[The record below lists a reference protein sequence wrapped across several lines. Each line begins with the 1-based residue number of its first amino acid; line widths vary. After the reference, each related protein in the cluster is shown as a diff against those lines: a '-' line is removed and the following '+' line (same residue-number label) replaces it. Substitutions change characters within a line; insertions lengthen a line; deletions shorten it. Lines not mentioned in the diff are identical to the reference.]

1 MPLHLHRAQRSDA
14 LVAGLA
20 DLLREPLDDPMATE
34 IVAVPARGIERWLT
48 QRLSHRLG
56 TEDNSDGVCA
66 NIDFSSPSSLVQ
78 RTISAVS
85 GVDPDADP
93 WRVDRL
99 IWPMIATID
108 ACSGEPWCAAL
119 ADHLGAAPDAAAG
132 ERTELRRAR
141 RLAVAHRLAGLFD
154 AYSSYR
160 PSVLQQWA
168 AGANTNGMDE
178 PLAAQR
184 VWQPELFRRLRE
196 GIGVPSPAERLP
208 AVCRTLQ
215 SDLTIV
221 DLPSRISVF
230 GPTRLSATELVVFDG
245 LAESR
250 DVHIW
255 IPQPSPTLW
264 DRLAGVHRDQQPP
277 RRRKD
282 PTASEPVHPLLR
294 SLGRDS
300 REFQL
305 RLGNCHSTTFDH
317 LYPDIGRAPGVL
329 GQLQTD
335 LATDNRPPDRAVGS
349 APDRRPRMAAGD
361 RSIQMHACHGRAR
374 QVEVLRDVL
383 VGLLADDDTLQ
394 PRDLLVMCPDIE
406 MYAPFILAA
415 FGAPGAEPTDA
426 IDGSHPGTRI
436 RVRLAD
442 RALRRT
448 NPVLDVLAR
457 LLELAESRMSASQV
471 LDFAGLPPVRRRFGF
486 DDDDLQRLREWV
498 VDSGIRWGLNS
509 AARAPY
515 GLGELRQNTWRAG
528 LDRILLGVA
537 MSEDEPDYLG
547 LALPLDDVDSSDID
561 LAGRLAEL
569 VDRLAIG
576 LRSLTGVRPL
586 ADWAASLVTAIESL
600 AAVADADSWQL
611 DQARRTIGEATTT
624 AGEQAL
630 TVPLRL
636 ADVERLMADALRGRP
651 TRANFRTG
659 ELTICS
665 MVPMRSVPHRVVCL
679 LGLDDGEFPRTGRVD
694 GDDVLAVDP
703 VVGERDRTSEDRQ
716 LLLDA
721 IDAATEHLIFLYSG
735 ADERTGALRPP
746 AAALGEILDVLDA
759 SVLSAD
765 GGPARDQL
773 LIRHPLQP
781 FDSRNFVNGALMP
794 GRPYSLDRPFS
805 FDLAGLAGAAAERS
819 TAPPPPF
826 LSGPLPA
833 PELLDTID
841 LDALIR
847 FFEQPA
853 KTFLRDRL
861 GIYGGLWEDEVP
873 DELAVSLDSL
883 QKWSIGERLLQSRLV
898 GASSEAVQQAEFR
911 RGTLPPGSSGPLL
924 LQELA
929 GNVDPLVQAAAG
941 YLAGVARQVDVTAGL
956 PDGRAL
962 AGTIGPLRAGVL
974 TRVTYS
980 SLAPKHRIRAWI
992 SILALAAAD
1001 PSFAVRAVTIG
1012 RGGKYQPVAISR
1024 LDPPSPDR
1032 ATALLA
1038 TLVGIRDFGL
1048 RSPLPLPPKTAYAY
1062 ALARVRGRR
1071 DAVDA
1076 FAKAETEWKGRSFPG
1091 EGAQPEHTRI
1101 WGENDLMTIATSLG
1115 RAESPG
1121 ETTRFGELAV
1131 QIYQP
1136 LLDAEE
1142 LGE

>member
-14 LVAGLA
+14 LVGGLA
-20 DLLREPLDDPMATE
+20 DVLLEPLDDPMATE

-56 TEDNSDGVCA
+56 TGDGADGVSA
-66 NIDFSSPSSLVQ
+66 NIDFSSPASLVE
-78 RTISAVS
+78 RTISAAS

-119 ADHLGAAPDAAAG
+119 ADHLGAAADAKAG

-168 AGANTNGMDE
+168 AGHNTDGMSE

-184 VWQPELFRRLRE
+184 IWQPELFRRLRE
-196 GIGVPSPAERLP
+196 AIDLPSPAERLP
-208 AVCRTLQ
+208 AVCRTLRTN
-215 SDLTIV
+215 LTV
-221 DLPSRISVF
+221 VELPSRISVF
-230 GPTRLSATELVVFDG
+230 GPTRLSATELAVFDA
-245 LAESR
+245 LAECR

-255 IPQPSPTLW
+255 IPQPSPSLW
-264 DRLAGVHRDQQPP
+264 HKLAGIHRDGQPP
-277 RRRKD
+277 RRRSD
-282 PTASEPVHPLLR
+282 QTVSAPAHPLLR

-305 RLGNCHSTTFDH
+305 RLASCRSTTMDH
-317 LYPDIGRAPGVL
+317 LLPDAPGAAGVL
-329 GQLQTD
+329 GRLQAD
-335 LATDNRPPDRAVGS
+335 LATDSRPPGRAVGS
-349 APDRRPRMAAGD
+349 GQGRRLQMAAGD
-361 RSIQMHACHGRAR
+361 RSIQVHACHGRAR

-415 FGAPGAEPTDA
+415 FGARDAEPTEVM
-426 IDGSHPGTRI
+426 DGSHPGTRI

-457 LLELAESRMSASQV
+457 LLELAASRMSASQV

-498 VDSGIRWGLNS
+498 VESGVRWGLNS

-515 GLGELRQNTWRAG
+515 GLADLRQNTWRAG

-576 LRSLTGVRPL
+576 LRSLTDVRPL
-586 ADWAASLVTAIESL
+586 ADWADSLITAIESL
-600 AAVADADSWQL
+600 AAVTDADSWQL
-611 DQARRTIGEATTT
+611 DQARRTIGEATAT
-624 AGEQAL
+624 AGEQAT

-636 ADVERLMADALRGRP
+636 ADVERLLADALRGRP

-679 LGLDDGEFPRTGRVD
+679 LGLDDGEFPRTGQVD

-721 IDAATEHLIFLYSG
+721 IGAATEHLIFLYSG
-735 ADERTGALRPP
+735 ADERTGSHRPP

-759 SVLSAD
+759 SALSAD
-765 GGPARDQL
+765 GGRARDQL
-773 LIRHPLQP
+773 LVRHPLQP
-781 FDSRNFVNGALMP
+781 FDSRNFARGALLP
-794 GRPYSLDRPFS
+794 GRQFSFDRPFS
-805 FDLAGLAGAAAERS
+805 FDLAGLAGATAERS
-819 TAPPPPF
+819 TAQPAPF

-833 PELLDTID
+833 PEGVDTID

-847 FFEQPA
+847 FFEHPA

-861 GIYGGLWEDEVP
+861 GIYGGLSEDEVP

-883 QKWSIGERLLQSRLV
+883 QKWSIGERLLQSRLAGV
-898 GASSEAVQQAEFR
+898 SSDAVQQAEFR
-911 RGTLPPGSSGPLL
+911 RGTLPPGALGPVL

-929 GNVDPLVQAAAG
+929 SNVDPLVQAAAG
-941 YLAGVARQVDVTAGL
+941 YLAGAVEQVDVTAGL
-956 PDGRAL
+956 PDGRAV
-962 AGTIGPLRAGVL
+962 AGTIGPLRAGLL

-992 SILALAAAD
+992 SILALSAAS

-1012 RGGKYQPVAISR
+1012 RGSRYQPVATSR
-1024 LDPPSPDR
+1024 LDPPSADR

-1038 TLVGIRDFGL
+1038 TLVGIRDLGL

-1071 DAVDA
+1071 DAGDA
-1076 FAKAETEWKGRSFPG
+1076 FAKAEIEWKGRGFPG
-1091 EGAQPEHTRI
+1091 EGADPEHARI
-1101 WGENDLMTIATSLG
+1101 WGQTDLLSIATSLG

-1131 QIYQP
+1131 AIYRP